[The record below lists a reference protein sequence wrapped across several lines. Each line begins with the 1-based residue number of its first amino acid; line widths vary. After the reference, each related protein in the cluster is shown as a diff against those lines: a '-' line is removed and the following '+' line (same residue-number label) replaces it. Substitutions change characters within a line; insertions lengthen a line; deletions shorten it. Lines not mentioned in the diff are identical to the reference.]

1 MKNKKNKSKITID
14 RNKFFSSSNSV
25 DYKDITPKDGSVISW
40 EEFVSYINKSS
51 KEPQRKS

>member
-25 DYKDITPKDGSVISW
+25 DYKDITPKDG
-40 EEFVSYINKSS
+40 VSNFLG
-51 KEPQRKS
+51 RF